1 MTLQRFLTKKQ
12 LVKAKTTAL
21 DIQGL
26 LETADQ
32 DLNDT
37 RSQGLSADGKYVFAY
52 GAALALSAAVVRAS
66 GYKTRGQGHHETL
79 FKVLAILLPQEKPAA
94 GEFDRARKK
103 RNKINY
109 ERPKQASDKEAED
122 LLKQVAGFRDRVVD
136 WLKKNHAALLPP
148 PPSPPPAPPA
158 PPPPATPPA
167 PPPAPPASSPPTP

>member
-1 MTLQRFLTKKQ
+1 LTRKQ
-12 LVKAKTTAL
+12 LVKAKATAL

-52 GAALALSAAVVRAS
+52 GAALALSAAVVRAG

-109 ERPKQASDKEAED
+109 ERPKQASDKEADD
-122 LLKQVAGFRDRVVD
+122 LLKQVAAFRDRVVD

-148 PPSPPPAPPA
+148 PPSPPPPAAPPA
-158 PPPPATPPA
+158 S
-167 PPPAPPASSPPTP
+167 PPAPPASSPPIP